1 MYIVIFATDKPG
13 MTGVRAGNF
22 DANRDY
28 LHDHPDH
35 PDVILHHAGPTRSE
49 DGTARNGSL
58 ILVDAPSVQ
67 AARKFVEDSPFGRA
81 ELYGELHVRPFD
93 WVTGKPT

>member
-1 MYIVIFATDKPG
+1 MYIVVFATDKPG
-13 MTGVRAGNF
+13 MTGVRDAHF

-35 PDVILHHAGPTRSE
+35 PDVVLHHAGPVRSE
-49 DGTARNGSL
+49 DGAARTGSL
-58 ILVDAPSVQ
+58 IVLDAPSVD
-67 AARKFVEDSPFGRA
+67 AARAFVADSPFGRA

-93 WVTGKPT
+93 WVTGRPE